1 MCIAGHTAIDSCELV
16 GDQHKAK
23 ATEASSQEQDSEME
37 SEDGMIAPTLHGH
50 YNTVHKFLGRRLDLC
65 ASRMVR
71 ARECEIPTLFVF
83 TPDLSYFVSLASRPK
98 NY

>member
-16 GDQHKAK
+16 GDQHKAE

-65 ASRMVR
+65 ASRVVR
-71 ARECEIPTLFVF
+71 VLVNVRFLLCLFSHPT
-83 TPDLSYFVSLASRPK
+83 YRIVSLASRPK
-98 NY
+98 N